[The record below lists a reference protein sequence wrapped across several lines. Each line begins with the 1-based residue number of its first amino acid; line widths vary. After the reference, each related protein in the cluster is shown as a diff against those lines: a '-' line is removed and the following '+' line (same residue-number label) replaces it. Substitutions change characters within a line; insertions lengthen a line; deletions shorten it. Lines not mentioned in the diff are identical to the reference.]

1 MAVAVATPD
10 TNIAQFILVPIN
22 LLAPRSLWGIIC
34 EVPTIFDFG
43 GINPPAG
50 EATEIVIFG

>member
-10 TNIAQFILVPIN
+10 TNIAKLILVPIN
-22 LLAPRSLWGIIC
+22 LLAPGSTRLIFS
-34 EVPTIFDFG
+34 EVPFDLDFG